1 MLTGLPQDG
10 DGAAALGR
18 GHITQ
23 LLGFADQR
31 KVSIMEMGWSRTSAR
46 RERRLAFA
54 ALLI

>member
-31 KVSIMEMGWSRTSAR
+31 KVSIMEMRWSRTSAR